1 MGGAVSV
8 FFTLSLLLHLP
19 GSRCWGVMPNCDR
32 FVCQWVCVPEGLSL
46 CLGTWTPYRRMY
58 LWWSLCT
65 LYLFT
70 RVPGESYRRRLGSLL
85 LFLCDVCRALINSLV
100 CCFCRCVSP
109 LVFVVVDECCSRVR
123 SACLSAPIE
132 SFQTTHQPQVTYC
145 PPHPYLPSVPVSFS
159 LDVEP
164 VCLSSLSDWTI
175 NASFSPP

>member
-1 MGGAVSV
+1 MVLSSSTLKHNEAQSARAESTHKGVNQRWTDVTQTQQQRPESPTV
-8 FFTLSLLLHLP
+8 TFTLYASKYKVHKFHQ
-19 GSRCWGVMPNCDR
+19 RCIR
-32 FVCQWVCVPEGLSL
+32 
-46 CLGTWTPYRRMY
+46 
-58 LWWSLCT
+58 
-65 LYLFT
+65 
-70 RVPGESYRRRLGSLL
+70 GESYRRRLGSLL